1 MPPKA
6 TRRRKQPSQPR
17 RQPSQDRAKETRDHL
32 LDTAAELF
40 GSHGVAQT
48 STNRIAAE
56 AGVSIGT
63 LYRYFADRSV
73 IVDELLDRLLADLEH
88 GFTARAFEFSGS
100 ASEASAEY
108 CTRVVGEILGIFSD
122 ILVANSALLRALIGG
137 VQFYSTGLP
146 QFEQRLRLIVKVVLI
161 QGLGPADDGYLDT
174 VAFVFINTG
183 FAAVVRAAAVEVT
196 AAERADAIA
205 MTARMMGTWLA
216 AEVAERERAE
226 AQAARMAR

>member
-1 MPPKA
+1 MPPRTTNK
-6 TRRRKQPSQPR
+6 RKQSGQAR
-17 RQPSQDRAKETRDHL
+17 RLPSQDRARETRDHI

-40 GSHGVAQT
+40 GAHGVEQT

-73 IVDELLDRLLADLEH
+73 IVDELLDRLLADLER
-88 GFTARAFEFSGS
+88 GFTARAFEFAGP
-100 ASEASAEY
+100 ATDVTVEY
-108 CTRVVGEILGIFSD
+108 CAGIVSEILAIFAD

-161 QGLGPADDGYLDT
+161 QGLGPADDRYLDT

-183 FAAVVRAAAVEVT
+183 FAAVVRAAADEVS
-196 AAERADAIA
+196 ERERVDAIA

-216 AEVAERERAE
+216 AEVEAREG
-226 AQAARMAR
+226 AAS

>member
-1 MPPKA
+1 MPPKG
-6 TRRRKQPSQPR
+6 THRRKQPGQLR
-17 RQPSQDRAKETRDHL
+17 RQPSQDRAKETRDL
-32 LDTAAELF
+32 ILDTAAELF
-40 GSHGVAQT
+40 GSLGVAQT

-73 IVDELLDRLLADLEH
+73 IVDELLDRLLADLEQ

-100 ASEASAEY
+100 GGDASAEY
-108 CTRVVGEILGIFSD
+108 CTRIVSEILGIFSD

-146 QFEQRLRLIVKVVLI
+146 QFEQRLRLLVKVVLI

-174 VAFVFINTG
+174 VTFVFINTG
-183 FAAVVRAAAVEVT
+183 FAAVVRAAAVEVS
-196 AAERADAIA
+196 APERADAIA

-216 AEVAERERAE
+216 AEVAERERAD

>member
-6 TRRRKQPSQPR
+6 TYRRKQPSQAR
-17 RQPSQDRAKETRDHL
+17 RQPSQDRAKETRDHI

-40 GSHGVAQT
+40 GSLGVAQT

-73 IVDELLDRLLADLEH
+73 IVDELLDRLLADLER

-100 ASEASAEY
+100 RVVASVDY
-108 CTRVVGEILGIFSD
+108 CTGVVSEILAIFSD

-161 QGLGPADDGYLDT
+161 QGLGPADDRYLDT

-183 FAAVVRAAAVEVT
+183 FAAVVRAAAEEVSES
-196 AAERADAIA
+196 ERVDAIA

-216 AEVAERERAE
+216 AEVAARDSAVIE
-226 AQAARMAR
+226 AG